1 MLVSRTV
8 RTALCRIKGLHA
20 PPPLL
25 PRAQNSCKGRS
36 SCIASLSGVGQPCWP
51 KPAPRP
57 AARSRQAAMHRL
69 QPSLYAQSGETRAQ
83 PRPGRRR
90 EACSRRAA
98 RGARRACQASRS
110 CQKVMRPAL
119 SEDTS
124 GVPCGLHA
132 VQSTLA
138 APASLSVATTAPA
151 RSACCARGAP
161 APAPRQPAAACA
173 PGCVR
178 WGMQGCQ
185 DNGLT
190 LTCCHSGCNELKIR
204 SFNTHIIPG

>member
-1 MLVSRTV
+1 MHRILVRRRPALLAEASAAPSGSLPSGGDAQAPAV
-8 RTALCRIKGLHA
+8 ALCPVWRDPGA
-20 PPPLL
+20 
-25 PRAQNSCKGRS
+25 A
-36 SCIASLSGVGQPCWP
+36 
-51 KPAPRP
+51 
-57 AARSRQAAMHRL
+57 AARAS
-69 QPSLYAQSGETRAQ
+69 
-83 PRPGRRR
+83 PRGVL
-90 EACSRRAA
+90 AA